1 MYRLLEKS
9 GQPTKQ
15 QTPGKSI
22 RPRAALKRGD
32 RPGQPAIGA
41 VETTTGHNLLGGQ

>member
-9 GQPTKQ
+9 GQPTNQ

-22 RPRAALKRGD
+22 RQLSGPEKG
-32 RPGQPAIGA
+32 RPAGKFATGA
-41 VETTTGHNLLGGQ
+41 VDYTTGHHLLGGQ